1 MSQSPSNTSHRNT
14 LGASGA
20 LLFATVIFGATFP
33 ISKFILANMD
43 ALSMT
48 LLRYGVAAPLFLLLL
63 AWREGLAA
71 LRPDGRAW
79 RLFALGS
86 LGFAGFNLFMF
97 YGVTLSRPEFGA
109 IVMALQP
116 LIAVLIGWARSG
128 KRPALSSFLA
138 LALALSGVVL
148 LTTDGHI
155 ARLTEHAAV
164 LPILMMISGGACWV
178 LYSMG
183 IAGFPGWSPLRYTA
197 LSSSG
202 GAVFLILAWILAS
215 RFGVLRL
222 PEAVAWPALA
232 PALLFVVLVGA
243 VLAVLSWNMGIRAMG
258 AQNGMLFIN
267 VVPLTALGLGVLRGQ
282 HFGGWELFG
291 ATLVLLSLLCN
302 QLASR
307 IAEQLSQ
314 RQRTRLAMAASCQ
327 G

>member
-1 MSQSPSNTSHRNT
+1 MSQSSSHTSHPGR
-14 LGASGA
+14 LGATSA

-48 LLRYGVAAPLFLLLL
+48 LLRYGIAAPLFLLIL
-63 AWREGLAA
+63 AWREGTAA
-71 LRPDGRAW
+71 LRPAGRSGQ
-79 RLFALGS
+79 LFALGA

-128 KRPALSSFLA
+128 RRPAASSFIALILA
-138 LALALSGVVL
+138 LLGVVL
-148 LTTDGHI
+148 LSTDGHI
-155 ARLTEHAAV
+155 ARLAEHAAL
-164 LPILMMISGGACWV
+164 LPILMMILGGACWV

-183 IAGFPGWSPLRYTA
+183 MASFPGWSPLRYTA

-202 GAVFLILAWILAS
+202 GAVFLLLAWWGAHSLG
-215 RFGVLRL
+215 FVRL
-222 PEAVAWPALA
+222 PQPADWPALA

-243 VLAVLSWNMGIRAMG
+243 VLAVLSWNMGIRAIG

-267 VVPLTALGLGVLRGQ
+267 IVPLTALTVAVLRGQ
-282 HFGGWELFG
+282 HFGLWELLG
-291 ATLVLLSLLCN
+291 AALVLLSLLCN
-302 QLASR
+302 QLANR
-307 IAEQLSQ
+307 LLDAWPW
-314 RQRTRLAMAASCQ
+314 RQRAAGAASCQ
-327 G
+327 V